1 MENNND
7 DFKVCVNCGEKN
19 ALGDCCPNCASFD
32 CDICGNEIDF
42 DGDIYCEVTDRR
54 MCDECAPRDDDAGAT
69 HVAAAGMLGFL
80 WRKGDF
86 DYLWH
91 TACESFYL
99 EQQDRFELAI
109 PCETFEREKFHGHWW
124 LYWYRTKADALL
136 AREIAQNRGE
146 IAYLLHDSSESFFGP
161 ALLTTMGEP

>member
-1 MENNND
+1 M
-7 DFKVCVNCGEKN
+7 
-19 ALGDCCPNCASFD
+19 
-32 CDICGNEIDF
+32 GNQKMSTK
-42 DGDIYCEVTDRR
+42 DGSAHI
-54 MCDECAPRDDDAGAT
+54 
-69 HVAAAGMLGFL
+69 AAAGMLGFL
-80 WRKGDF
+80 WRSNDF
-86 DYLWH
+86 HYLWH

-146 IAYLLHDSSESFFGP
+146 IAYLLHDLSESFFGP
-161 ALLTTMGEP
+161 ALLTTMGDGSNDD